1 MGYLNSYAYFLL
13 LMQDSYHQYNNR
25 NNAIDKY
32 YISQYNEGNDN
43 ILFEGNMIHMQ
54 RYTKKGVE
62 IELIGPNTAEQ
73 GGYEFVDNSVTYYDD
88 NGLNYQEFSTYHTFN
103 CAEDGS
109 VMLEDIDL
117 HTKRYNAMYI
127 QVRGKDEISGTIQG
141 LSEYGN
147 SEEVAFSTSTGYV
160 DLAALEGLEW
170 NIPYSSVRLTIDGG
184 KANTRG
190 SVEFI
195 SNASFEYELLS
206 DTTILISITG
216 GGAIVFDESLTR
228 DCFRLCNAIIRKN
241 ITEAERVGLRQ
252 ARRHWHLCRR
262 SVRERSY

>member
-141 LSEYGN
+141 LSDYGN

-184 KANTRG
+184 KANTR
-190 SVEFI
+190 
-195 SNASFEYELLS
+195 
-206 DTTILISITG
+206 